1 MKNRFL
7 PTTLALALLAAAP
20 ALAQNTWTEN
30 FQTNAHGWQDK
41 SSANRSIELGGGTYH
56 VKYTSA
62 SPTNMVL
69 LPLAMNFPEQGQD
82 VGLEAK
88 FRATGHAGLMWGNMA
103 RTAADQFML
112 LSFEQT
118 ADGPRLIGRQFQAAN
133 GSMNQVMNAAL
144 PPGFDLAA
152 EHTLR
157 MFRKYGKSGSLF
169 FAVDGQLLDQ
179 KIDAAKGWPEG
190 SRNIGF
196 QMQQQGDEVW
206 ASQLLFGDLPP
217 LGKQGK

>member
-1 MKNRFL
+1 MNNRF
-7 PTTLALALLAAAP
+7 TTAGLALALLAAAP
-20 ALAQNTWTEN
+20 AFAQNVWTEK
-30 FQTNAHGWQDK
+30 FQDNTHGWQDK

-62 SPTNMVL
+62 NPTNMVL
-69 LPLAMNFPEQGQD
+69 LPMAMNFPDKGQD

-88 FRATGHAGLMWGNMA
+88 FRANGRAGLMWGNMA
-103 RTAADQFML
+103 RNASDQFML
-112 LSFEQT
+112 LSFEAT
-118 ADGPRLIGRQFQAAN
+118 GSGPRLVGRQFQAAN
-133 GSMNQVMNAAL
+133 GSMNEVMSAAL
-144 PPGFDLAA
+144 PKGFDVAA

-157 MFRKYGKSGSLF
+157 MFRNHGSLF

-179 KIDAAKGWPEG
+179 KLDAAKAWPDG

-217 LGKQGK
+217 LGK

>member
-1 MKNRFL
+1 MNNRF
-7 PTTLALALLAAAP
+7 TTAGLALALLAATP
-20 ALAQNTWTEN
+20 VFAQNTWTEN
-30 FQTNAHGWQDK
+30 FQDNTHGWQSQ

-62 SPTNMVL
+62 DPANMVL
-69 LPLAMNFPEQGQD
+69 LPLAMNFPDKGQD

-88 FRATGHAGLMWGNMA
+88 FRANGRAGLMFGNMA
-103 RTAADQFML
+103 RNATDQFML
-112 LSFEQT
+112 FSFEAT
-118 ADGPRLIGRQFQAAN
+118 ADGAARLMGRQFRAAD
-133 GSMNQVMNAAL
+133 GVINQVMSAAL
-144 PPGFDLAA
+144 PTGFDVAA

-157 MFRKYGKSGSLF
+157 MFRNRGSIF

-179 KIDAAKGWPEG
+179 KIDAAKAWPEG

-196 QMQQQGDEVW
+196 QMQKQGDEFW

-217 LGKQGK
+217 LGKQR